1 MMIIMTAKKIL
12 DKVKKGE
19 KKRLFI
25 KLFIGG
31 FFSFILIF
39 TLSNTRFLSKGI
51 SLEINGVEDGGVY
64 NENVLNIDGNA
75 KRSKHLT
82 VNGREVTI
90 NQSGEFTDTLVLLP
104 GYNIISISAED
115 KFGKKTEEI
124 FEVIKNI

>member
-1 MMIIMTAKKIL
+1 MIIMTAKKIL

>member
-1 MMIIMTAKKIL
+1 MTAKKIL
-12 DKVKKGE
+12 EKVKNSE
-19 KKRLFI
+19 KKRLSI
-25 KLFIGG
+25 KFLIGCL
-31 FFSFILIF
+31 FSFILIF
-39 TLSNTRFLSKGI
+39 ALSNTRFLSKGV
-51 SLEINGVEDGGVY
+51 SLEINGVEDGAVY
-64 NENVLNIDGNA
+64 SENVLDIAGNA

-82 VNGREVTI
+82 INGREVTI

>member
-1 MMIIMTAKKIL
+1 MTAKKIL